1 MQIDFRLS
9 EDWDEDF
16 ADLAT
21 VEETD
26 LRYYVA
32 PGDVM
37 LRGGQADLSANWGWI
52 PLIDFALALLEIAD
66 ALSAAEGSETF
77 EFTESEATLQFD
89 RVGEEVTITSSF
101 APGEIRTPLPE
112 FRNQVDDFARR
123 LDKALLQRHPELE
136 LNPEYQRLKLF
147 RSR

>member
-1 MQIDFRLS
+1 MRMDFRLS

-16 ADLAT
+16 ADLAN

-32 PGDVM
+32 LGDVM
-37 LRGGQADLSANWGWI
+37 LGRGQIDLSANWGWI

-89 RVGEEVTITSSF
+89 RVGEEVTITSSY
-101 APGEIRTPLPE
+101 APGEIRVPLPE
-112 FRNQVDDFARR
+112 FKYQVDDFARR
-123 LDKALLQRHPELE
+123 LDKALLDKHPELE

-147 RSR
+147 RS

>member
-1 MQIDFRLS
+1 MKMDFRLS

-16 ADLAT
+16 ADLAN

-32 PGDVM
+32 LGDVM
-37 LRGGQADLSANWGWI
+37 LGRGQIDLSANWGWI

-89 RVGEEVTITSSF
+89 RASEEVTITSNY
-101 APGEIRTPLPE
+101 APGEIRAPLPE
-112 FRNQVDDFARR
+112 FKNQVDDFARR
-123 LDKALLQRHPELE
+123 LDKALLDKHPELE
-136 LNPEYQRLKLF
+136 LNPEYQRLRLF
-147 RSR
+147 RS